1 MGRMLESVRQ
11 GAVWRSNVANNTFQ
25 WLIRQFEERMIVP
38 SDTAKMSLLTFSCS
52 RVK

>member
-1 MGRMLESVRQ
+1 MGRTLESVRQ
-11 GAVWRSNVANNTFQ
+11 GAVWRSNVVNNTFQ